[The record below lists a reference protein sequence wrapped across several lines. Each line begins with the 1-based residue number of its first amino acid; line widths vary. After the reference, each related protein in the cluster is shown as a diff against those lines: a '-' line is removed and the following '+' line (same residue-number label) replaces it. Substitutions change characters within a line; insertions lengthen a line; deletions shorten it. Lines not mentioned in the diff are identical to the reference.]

1 MIPENMVTVRSPLLV
16 PMITVAKVVTEHLL
30 SFCMMAHLL
39 HSPKL
44 PLMGLT
50 LALHTLQHGYSVQDT
65 TTHAHVITHSS
76 LIHLCYSAYLFNHH
90 SKFQVLNMLST
101 AGMLITYHGYHLHML
116 TNMFDVVWFTL

>member
-30 SFCMMAHLL
+30 SFCMMAYLL

-50 LALHTLQHGYSVQDT
+50 LALHALQHGHSVQDT

-76 LIHLCYSAYLFNHH
+76 LIHLRYSTYLFNHH

-101 AGMLITYHGYHLHML
+101 AGILITYHGYHLHML